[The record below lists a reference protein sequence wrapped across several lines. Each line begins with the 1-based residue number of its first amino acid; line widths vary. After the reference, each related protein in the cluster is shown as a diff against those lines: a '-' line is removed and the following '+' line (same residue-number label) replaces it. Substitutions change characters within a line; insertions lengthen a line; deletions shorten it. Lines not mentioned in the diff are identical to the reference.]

1 MRFAFDGDG
10 HGGWGIVGI
19 SDERRT
25 HARVC
30 MCGKV
35 EWVRVCGAPRALVQG
50 TKPRP
55 VPVLYLSDAGR
66 LGTLAVRWRRGG
78 VVRTVLLDFLFLSCT
93 LATYGYG
100 YG

>member
-1 MRFAFDGDG
+1 
-10 HGGWGIVGI
+10 VGA

-50 TKPRP
+50 TKPNHTASCQYL
-55 VPVLYLSDAGR
+55 PVLYRSDAGR